1 MAVAKLERDALFKR
15 LRAKP
20 ENKVRVYTECLP
32 WPYGILYLVLLTERR
47 SHVTVWPACS
57 VCLRTCSF
65 PFVPLLIVHA
75 EMHALYD
82 RGLREA
88 RDQTNTYAKSPGA

>member
-20 ENKVRVYTECLP
+20 ENKVRVYTGCLP

-47 SHVTVWPACS
+47 SHVTVWPVCS
-57 VCLRTCSF
+57 MRLHTCSC
-65 PFVPLLIVHA
+65 PLVFLLVVHA
-75 EMHALYD
+75 EVRALY
-82 RGLREA
+82 
-88 RDQTNTYAKSPGA
+88 K